1 MTHDISPCRTD
12 GIILGND
19 ASGSMALPAF
29 AFSGLLLCGLRVAR
43 SGNQQ
48 GECNPR
54 GTTMVEGDNFSTS
67 GPGWTV
73 ECGKEPNVMS

>member
-1 MTHDISPCRTD
+1 MASSWEMMR
-12 GIILGND
+12 LGQWLCLHLLSQD
-19 ASGSMALPAF
+19 CCYAAREWQDQGTSM
-29 AFSGLLLCGLRVAR
+29 
-43 SGNQQ
+43 